1 LYVGE
6 KMLKPNSFS
15 PFCDSSIFTLQQT
28 ARKIAQKKEA
38 APHKQLLSQNNFV
51 RNSLVFIITALTVC

>member
-15 PFCDSSIFTLQQT
+15 PFCDLSIFTLQQT

>member
-38 APHKQLLSQNNFV
+38 APHKQLLSQKQF
-51 RNSLVFIITALTVC
+51 R

>member
-28 ARKIAQKKEA
+28 ARKIAQKKRSCSPQA
-38 APHKQLLSQNNFV
+38 APFPKTISLEIVLYLYKQH
-51 RNSLVFIITALTVC
+51 